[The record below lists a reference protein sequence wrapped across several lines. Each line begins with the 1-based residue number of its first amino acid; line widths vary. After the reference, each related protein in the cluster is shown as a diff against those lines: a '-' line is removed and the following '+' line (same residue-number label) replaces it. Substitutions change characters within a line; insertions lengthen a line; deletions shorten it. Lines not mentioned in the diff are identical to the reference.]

1 MASEKSEFDG
11 LLAAVDAKIAALV
24 RLRESLIAAASL
36 GALGQVGDIDPGTV
50 PPGGAAASTGQ
61 PAAPGGPI
69 DLPTGVFR
77 GKGLADAIR
86 LYMSLAKRKQTF
98 KEIKAALVEGGL
110 ATTSE
115 FFEQTLNSTLHR
127 MRKSGEVLQ
136 FKDGWD
142 LAESYPP
149 GFRQRLEESRE
160 DTPKRKRKTTK
171 SKTARAD
178 KATEKTTKPKKPA
191 DKPQTV
197 QAESILRAV

>member
-11 LLAAVDAKIAALV
+11 LLATVDAKIAALL

-36 GALGQVGDIDPGTV
+36 GALGQVGEIDPSTL
-50 PPGGAAASTGQ
+50 PPSGSAASAAA
-61 PAAPGGPI
+61 PAPSSGSPI
-69 DLPTGVFR
+69 ELPTGVFR
-77 GKGLADAIR
+77 GKGLADALR

-98 KEIKAALVEGGL
+98 KEIKSALIEGGL
-110 ATTSE
+110 ATTSA
-115 FFEQTLNSTLHR
+115 FFEQTLSSTLHR

-160 DTPKRKRKTTK
+160 EDVPRRKRKGKKNTV
-171 SKTARAD
+171 RAD
-178 KATEKTTKPKKPA
+178 KPTEKATKPTKP
-191 DKPQTV
+191 DKRQTA
-197 QAESILRAV
+197 QGEPALRAV